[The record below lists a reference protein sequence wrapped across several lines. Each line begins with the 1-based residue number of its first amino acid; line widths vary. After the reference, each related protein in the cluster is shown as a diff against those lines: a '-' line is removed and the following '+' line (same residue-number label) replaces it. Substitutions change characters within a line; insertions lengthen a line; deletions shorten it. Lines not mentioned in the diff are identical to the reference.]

1 MKDLIAFILFYLVWN
16 SPVHEQHPTM
26 IPVLL
31 TVYTCFVVIEF
42 VIEFLK
48 KK

>member
-1 MKDLIAFILFYLVWN
+1 MKDILAFILFYLVWN

-26 IPVLL
+26 IPVLF
-31 TVYTCFVVIEF
+31 TVYICLIVIEL
-42 VIEFLK
+42 IIDFLK